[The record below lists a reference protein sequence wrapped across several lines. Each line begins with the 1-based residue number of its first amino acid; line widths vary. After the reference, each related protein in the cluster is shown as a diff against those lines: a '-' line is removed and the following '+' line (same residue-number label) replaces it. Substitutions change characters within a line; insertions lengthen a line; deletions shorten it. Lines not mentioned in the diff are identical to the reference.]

1 MYYIQPKNSSKDK
14 TMKLFG
20 SVWNKNLLSS
30 IWMKKLLLA
39 GLSVVCPAVRRVHT
53 IAVSDLKTISDV
65 PLLNHCTRHAYMLEL
80 ISVVSTVKLCLD
92 NKNTK
97 VRTVCCSSCD
107 SYISSSSSSSS
118 SGWRIIL
125 IIVLNRKFS
134 IKSYTKINSLLA
146 LVLSQ

>member
-1 MYYIQPKNSSKDK
+1 
-14 TMKLFG
+14 MKLFG
-20 SVWNKNLLSS
+20 SVWNKNLLYS
-30 IWMKKLLLA
+30 IWMKRLLLA

-107 SYISSSSSSSS
+107 SCSSSSSS

-125 IIVLNRKFS
+125 IIVLNRKFQFFS

>member
-1 MYYIQPKNSSKDK
+1 
-14 TMKLFG
+14 MKLFG
-20 SVWNKNLLSS
+20 SVWNKNLLYS
-30 IWMKKLLLA
+30 IWMKRLLLA

-97 VRTVCCSSCD
+97 VRTVCSSSCD
-107 SYISSSSSSSS
+107 SYSSSSSSS
-118 SGWRIIL
+118 SGLGVAIVIVGVVIVVVIIVVL
-125 IIVLNRKFS
+125 IIIVVVMVM
-134 IKSYTKINSLLA
+134 LA
-146 LVLSQ
+146 VSGTAR